1 MRRRAAKR
9 VRMLLFAYAQVQ
21 LRIDRSVVID
31 FHRMQA
37 RRGENRMADSL
48 RSPTLENNCY
58 AER

>member
-1 MRRRAAKR
+1 
-9 VRMLLFAYAQVQ
+9 MLLFAYAQVQ